1 MATPNIDYTS
11 RDYEG
16 LRASLLA
23 YAKTAFPE
31 WQPASEG
38 DFGVLLVE
46 MLAYMGDVLSYYTD
60 RAQNEAYL
68 PTATQRSSIL
78 NIAQLLGYK
87 VDTGT
92 PATGKIVLKSAA
104 GSPEIF
110 VPKGT
115 RFATKY
121 IDVVDGPIIFE
132 TTDDVVVPM
141 NGGSTPAINSTNPDE
156 PPVVVVEGETKQD
169 ETTGGPLHLAD
180 SSGNPDQTFRL
191 PHPRVYQ
198 ETVEVFVDGEP
209 WAVVD
214 HLLDGEAGDKIFSV
228 SLDASGYTWVTFG
241 DGINGAIP
249 PLGIDIAA
257 RYRTGFGFAGNLP
270 AGSIISVYKPIAG
283 LSIDMINSTT
293 STCSATEGGADPE
306 GNEQIRVNAPRAF
319 KSHERAVTLEDY
331 ANFALSVPGV
341 AKASATAE
349 FFSSVVVYIL
359 GPDGNDPSTTLIERT
374 QRDLVNRSLAGV
386 SVTVESPNRVKIN
399 VGAPTDP
406 VVVRV
411 WPTHTASAVQF
422 NVEQA
427 IKSYLAFANCDLGAR
442 LTVSELY
449 SAIMDVEGVRY
460 ASIPLLARD
469 DAPQVGTSDI
479 QLKPMEF
486 PVANS
491 INVTTEGGIG

>member
-16 LRASLLA
+16 LRTSLLT
-23 YAKTAFPE
+23 YAKTAFPD

-68 PTATQRSSIL
+68 PTATQRASIL
-78 NIAQLLGYK
+78 NIAKLLGYK

-92 PATGKIVLKSAA
+92 PATGKVVLKSAV
-104 GSPEIF
+104 GSPEIL

-121 IDVVDGPIIFE
+121 IDVVDGPILFE
-132 TTDDVVVPM
+132 TLDDVVVPA
-141 NGGSTPAINSTNPDE
+141 NGGSTPPLNSTDPDAQ
-156 PPVVVVEGETKQD
+156 PVVLVEGETKKD
-169 ETTGGPLHLAD
+169 ETTGGPLHLSD
-180 SSGNPDQTFRL
+180 SSGNPDQMIRL

-198 ETVEVFVDGEP
+198 DTIEIFVDDEP
-209 WAVVD
+209 WMLVD
-214 HLLDGEAGDKIFSV
+214 HILDGEAGDRIFSV
-228 SLDASGYTWVTFG
+228 SLDASGYTWVSFG

-249 PLGIDIAA
+249 PLGIGISA
-257 RYRTGFGFAGNLP
+257 RYRTGFGAAGNLP
-270 AGSIISVYKPIAG
+270 AGSIISVYKPVAG

-293 STCSATEGGADPE
+293 STGSETSGGADPE
-306 GNEQIRVNAPRAF
+306 SNEQIRVNAPRAF
-319 KSHERAVTLEDY
+319 KAHERAVTLGDY

-341 AKASATAE
+341 AKASASAE
-349 FFSSVVVYIL
+349 FFSSVVVYVL
-359 GPDGNDPSTTLIERT
+359 GPDGNDPSTTLIDRT
-374 QRDLVNRSLAGV
+374 QRDLQNRSLAGV
-386 SVTVESPNRVKIN
+386 TVTVEAPSRVKIN
-399 VGAPTDP
+399 VGTSTEP

-411 WPTHTASAVQF
+411 WDTYSATAVKF

-427 IKSYLAFANCDLGAR
+427 IKNRLAFANSELGAR

-449 SAIMDVEGVRY
+449 SAIMDVDGVRY
-460 ASIPLLARD
+460 LSIPVFARD
-469 DAPQVGTSDI
+469 DAPQTGTADI
-479 QLKPMEF
+479 QLKTMEF
-486 PVANS
+486 PVANL